1 MVTFSTHNAIDPLFP
16 TQFSLRF
23 RFSPAKKE
31 EGDIMKTIH
40 AYRRAKARSNRS
52 LLMVGIALLDCTFL
66 LLCTLAFG
74 LVVRLLFALV

>member
-1 MVTFSTHNAIDPLFP
+1 MTGPTNNAIDPLSLYGSP
-16 TQFSLRF
+16 LRF
-23 RFSPAKKE
+23 RFSPVKKE

-52 LLMVGIALLDCTFL
+52 LLMVGIALLDCAFL
-66 LLCTLAFG
+66 LLCILAFG